1 MSVCEGCAGVVE
13 MIGRTLVHM
22 SIEGTIMSEGYV
34 YKDSVCY
41 GKCVTLFK
49 DGSLFGIDM
58 LGQLISGKDLEGFR
72 VVSEEGFEAL
82 NSDRSGWF

>member
-1 MSVCEGCAGVVE
+1 MVE
-13 MIGRTLVHM
+13 MIGRTLVHI

-41 GKCVTLFK
+41 GKCSTLFK
-49 DGSLFGIDM
+49 DGSLFGIDV
-58 LGQLISGKDLEGFR
+58 LGQLISGEDLEGFR
-72 VVSEEGFEAL
+72 VFSEEGFEAL